1 MQYNLSLRAIKC
13 CSVVFGI
20 TLKLL
25 VINISLSFPAINN
38 HRHLHWQ
45 QSVTTCSTVVRR
57 RRIDN
62 TSQVPGF
69 KSTHWSQ
76 ISRFLPT
83 PPAFDAPIRGG
94 GFPFDIAMPFGTEKL
109 EWCGYPTVK
118 KFDAMFIRFDRTHES
133 DRQTPH
139 EDIGRTCIASRGKN

>member
-1 MQYNLSLRAIKC
+1 MLFCCLWHNIETSCHKHFAVLSRHQQPPPLILTAKSHNLQHGGATASYWQ
-13 CSVVFGI
+13 
-20 TLKLL
+20 
-25 VINISLSFPAINN
+25 
-38 HRHLHWQ
+38 HLAGTR
-45 QSVTTCSTVVRR
+45 V
-57 RRIDN
+57 
-62 TSQVPGF
+62 

-76 ISRFLPT
+76 ISRLLPT

-133 DRQTPH
+133 DRQTDRQTPH